1 MEMISWED
9 RDGARWIELEGELD
23 HEVAD
28 KLRCRLNEATDGSE
42 EDVVLV
48 LTGVT
53 FLGSMGI
60 GVLLNQHQKLA
71 KQGRAMLLNGI
82 PPVIRMVLDS
92 MNLLTVLREMDA

>member
-28 KLRCRLNEATDGSE
+28 TLRERLNEATDGSE

-60 GVLLNQHQKLA
+60 GVLLNQHQKLE